1 MSDETARPGSDD
13 PTSPDRLAQLDL
25 ALTSL
30 RPRSSPRV
38 GPRATIDR
46 ALAPLKAR
54 QPRPLPR
61 ERTALAAW
69 FWEID
74 RVLLGLIVVLIA
86 IGLVAVAA
94 ASPVGAIDRSTHD
107 VAVNPLHYFYRHLMW
122 IGLGMVVMITVS
134 MLPRPQARRMAVGFA
149 IFFGLCLVLVPIVGT
164 QINGATRWLGGTAL
178 RFQPSEFLKP
188 VFVVT
193 MAWLLSLRARDS
205 SLPVVPLTGMLTGIV
220 ALLLMRQ
227 PDFGQT
233 VVFCA
238 MWAVLL
244 LMAGESMKLM
254 GAILG
259 AGLGLFVLAYLF
271 YDNGRQRINDFLG
284 LNADTGGGPDQVELA
299 RSTITHGGFFGIGP
313 GGGTAKFNLPEAH
326 TDYIFSVI
334 GEEFGLVACIAI
346 VLLYF
351 AIVARVLLRLLDED
365 DPFIILAAGGLAVE
379 MAMQAVINM
388 GVNVQLFPSK
398 GMTLPFIS
406 YGGSSMIAL
415 CGGVGLLLAFTRRNP
430 YMARSSNVVRRS
442 GR

>member
-1 MSDETARPGSDD
+1 MSDETGKPADD
-13 PTSPDRLAQLDL
+13 ATSAARLAQLDL
-25 ALTSL
+25 ALAPL
-30 RPRSSPRV
+30 RPRTSRIPR
-38 GPRATIDR
+38 IER

-54 QPRPLPR
+54 QAKPLPR

-74 RVLLGLIVVLIA
+74 RVLLGLIVVLIM

-94 ASPVGAIDRSTHD
+94 ASPVGAIDRSTTD
-107 VAVNPLHYFYRHLMW
+107 VAVNPLHYFYRHLVW
-122 IGLGMVVMITVS
+122 IILGMVVMITVS
-134 MLPRPQARRMAVGFA
+134 MLPRAQARRGAVGFA
-149 IFFGLCLVLVPIVGT
+149 VVFGACLVLVPIVGT
-164 QINGATRWLGGTAL
+164 EINGATRWLGGGAL
-178 RFQPSEFLKP
+178 RFQPAEFLKP
-188 VFVVT
+188 AFVVS
-193 MAWLLSLRARDS
+193 MAWLLSLRARDP

-238 MWAVLL
+238 MWAALL

-254 GAILG
+254 GGVALG
-259 AGLGLFVLAYLF
+259 GIGLFVLTYLF

-284 LNADTGGGPDQVELA
+284 LNPDMGGGPDQVELA
-299 RSTITHGGFFGIGP
+299 RTTISHGGLFGVGP
-313 GGGTAKFNLPEAH
+313 GGGTAKFHLPEAH

-334 GEEFGLVACIAI
+334 GEEFGLIACIAI
-346 VLLYF
+346 AILYF
-351 AIVARVLLRLLDED
+351 AIVARVLWRLLDEED
-365 DPFIILAAGGLAVE
+365 AFVILAAGGLAVE
-379 MAMQAVINM
+379 MAIQAVINM

-430 YMARSSNVVRRS
+430 YMARSSNVMRQG

>member
-1 MSDETARPGSDD
+1 MSDESGMSGGDD
-13 PTSPDRLAQLDL
+13 ATNASRLAQLDL
-25 ALTSL
+25 ALTPL
-30 RPRSSPRV
+30 RPRTSGGN
-38 GPRATIDR
+38 GPRARLDR
-46 ALAPLKAR
+46 AFAPLRVA
-54 QPRPLPR
+54 PRPLPR
-61 ERTALAAW
+61 ERTALATW

-94 ASPVGAIDRSTHD
+94 ASPVGAIDRSTSD
-107 VAVNPLHYFYRHLMW
+107 VSVNSLHYFYRHLMW
-122 IGLGMVVMITVS
+122 IGIGVVVMITVS
-134 MLPRPQARRMAVGFA
+134 MLSRAQARRIAVGLA
-149 IFFGLCLVLVPIVGT
+149 ILFGACLALVPILGT
-164 QINGATRWLGGTAL
+164 EMNGATRWLGGSAL

-188 VFVVT
+188 VFVVAL
-193 MAWLLSLRARDS
+193 AWLLSLRARDP

-238 MWAVLL
+238 MWAALL

-254 GAILG
+254 GAISA
-259 AGLGLFVLAYLF
+259 AGLGLFVLTYLF

-284 LNADTGGGPDQVELA
+284 LNPDVGGGPDQVALA
-299 RSTITHGGFFGIGP
+299 HSTISHGGLFGVGP

-346 VLLYF
+346 AVLYF

-379 MAMQAVINM
+379 MVLQAIINI

-430 YMARSSNVVRRS
+430 YMARSSNMVRRS